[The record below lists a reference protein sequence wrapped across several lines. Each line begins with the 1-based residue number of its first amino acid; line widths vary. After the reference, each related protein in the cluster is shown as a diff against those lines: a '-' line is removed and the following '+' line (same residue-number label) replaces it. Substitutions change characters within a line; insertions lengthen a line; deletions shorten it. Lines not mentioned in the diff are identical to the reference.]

1 VAPGEKLAQAGPSR
15 PGPAPA
21 RAETRTLPALT
32 DLLAAA
38 VSGIGGAER
47 PGQVAMAEAVER
59 SIRSGEH
66 LAVQAGTGTGK
77 SLAYLVP
84 AVAHALASGSAVVV
98 ATATIALQRQLI
110 DRDLPRLATTLKP
123 LLGQEPEFAILK
135 GRRNYLCLHRL
146 KSGAPEDPRDVLF
159 DRGATSAVGQ
169 QVERVHA
176 WAAETTTG
184 DRDELVPGVDDRAWR
199 QVSVSARECL
209 GAQRCPFGRECY
221 AEQARI
227 TAGKA
232 SVVVTNHALLAINA
246 LESFPVLPEHDVV
259 IIDEAHD
266 LVNRVTSAAS
276 GELSAT
282 GVDAAA
288 RRVGRLLSADAAG
301 RLREAG
307 EAAARAFAESRDGRL
322 DFLDD
327 DLSSALALVRDAAA
341 GCATEIRS
349 SARQAGEEAAAEQQ
363 AATRSALAGL
373 DDLVGTADRI
383 LASYVPDL
391 TSRTDVVW
399 MDRPVVEDPRRPATL
414 RVAPLQVGAL
424 LAERL
429 FRRQTVVL
437 TSATLAL
444 GGSFEPLARQWGLPR
459 PGAEPPAA
467 EPGAPR
473 AAAGAPRAEEAAT
486 QEAET
491 REAGS
496 QEAGSQEAGTQEAGT
511 QAPDP
516 GPASTQTVGGA
527 ETVAGPADA
536 GEPGP
541 RSADPGESP
550 DEPPPHGL
558 AWSGL
563 DVGSPF
569 DHPRR
574 GILYVAKHLPAPGRD
589 GLPPAYLTELSELI
603 TAAGGRTLGLF
614 SSMRAARQAALELR
628 GTLSV
633 PLFCQGDDSTGQL
646 IRQFAE
652 DETSCLFGTLSLWQG
667 VDVPG
672 SALQLVVI
680 DRIPFPR
687 PDDPLASARQR
698 VVAARGGNGF
708 MAIAV
713 SHAALLLAQGAGRLL
728 RTMDDR
734 GMVAILDPRLATARY
749 GGFLRASLP
758 PFWATTDPA
767 VARDALRRLAAQSP

>member
-1 VAPGEKLAQAGPSR
+1 M
-15 PGPAPA
+15 
-21 RAETRTLPALT
+21 T

-47 PGQVAMAEAVER
+47 PGQVAMAGAVER

-84 AVAHALASGSAVVV
+84 AIAHALASGSAVVV

-110 DRDLPRLATTLKP
+110 DRDLPRLAATLKP
-123 LLGQEPEFAILK
+123 LLGREPEFAILK

-159 DRGATSAVGQ
+159 DRGPTSPVGQ

-232 SVVVTNHALLAINA
+232 SIVVTNHALLAINA

-259 IIDEAHD
+259 VIDEAHD

-282 GVDAAA
+282 GVDTAA

-307 EAAARAFAESRDGRL
+307 EAAARAFTESRDGRL

-349 SARQAGEEAAAEQQ
+349 SAKQSGEEAPAEQQ

-373 DDLVGTADRI
+373 DDLVGTAERI

-399 MDRPVVEDPRRPATL
+399 MDRPMVEDPRRPATL

-459 PGAEPPAA
+459 PGAEPPPAGA
-467 EPGAPR
+467 EPPVTQAEPPVTGAEASATQAEPT
-473 AAAGAPRAEEAAT
+473 AAGAAARRAGEAA
-486 QEAET
+486 AE
-491 REAGS
+491 G
-496 QEAGSQEAGTQEAGT
+496 AGT

-516 GPASTQTVGGA
+516 GPASTQAAGGT
-527 ETVAGPADA
+527 ETGASAAVAADPGAAASVAGEA
-536 GEPGP
+536 GTGQPDPTGG
-541 RSADPGESP
+541 DPGESP
-550 DEPPPHGL
+550 DGPPLHGL
-558 AWSGL
+558 AWCGL

-767 VARDALRRLAAQSP
+767 VARDALRRLAAQTS

>member
-1 VAPGEKLAQAGPSR
+1 VDPGA
-15 PGPAPA
+15 
-21 RAETRTLPALT
+21 LPPVP

-38 VSGIGGAER
+38 VAGIGGAER

-59 SIRSGEH
+59 SLRSGEH

-84 AVAHALASGSAVVV
+84 AIAHALASGSAVVV

-123 LLGQEPEFAILK
+123 LLGREPDFAILK

-146 KSGAPEDPRDVLF
+146 KSGAPEDPRDMLF
-159 DRGATSAVGQ
+159 DQGATSPVGQ

-176 WAAETTTG
+176 WAAETATG

-209 GAQRCPFGRECY
+209 GAQRCPFGRDCY
-221 AEQARI
+221 AEKARV

-232 SVVVTNHALLAINA
+232 SIVVTNHALLAINA

-266 LVNRVTSAAS
+266 LVNRVTGAAS

-288 RRVGRLLSADAAG
+288 RRVGRLLSADAAA

-307 EAAARAFAESRDGRL
+307 EAAARAFAGSRDGRL

-349 SARQAGEEAAAEQQ
+349 SAKQAGEDAPAEQQ
-363 AATRSALAGL
+363 AATRSALAVL

-391 TSRTDVVW
+391 TSRADVVW
-399 MDRPVVEDPRRPATL
+399 MDRPMVEDPRRPATL

-459 PGAEPPAA
+459 PGAEIEPPGT
-467 EPGAPR
+467 EPPGTKPPGTEPPGTEQ
-473 AAAGAPRAEEAAT
+473 AGAE
-486 QEAET
+486 
-491 REAGS
+491 
-496 QEAGSQEAGTQEAGT
+496 
-511 QAPDP
+511 APDP
-516 GPASTQTVGGA
+516 EPASTEAAGGPQA
-527 ETVAGPADA
+527 RAGAADA
-536 GEPGP
+536 GGSPQEP
-541 RSADPGESP
+541 S
-550 DEPPPHGL
+550 PHGL

-569 DHPRR
+569 DHPHR
-574 GILYVAKHLPAPGRD
+574 GILYVAKHLPPPGRD

-628 GTLSV
+628 GSLSV

-652 DETSCLFGTLSLWQG
+652 YETSCLFGTLSLWQG

-672 SALQLVVI
+672 VNCQLVVM

-687 PDDPLASARQR
+687 PDDPLMSARQKA
-698 VVAARGGNGF
+698 VEEHGGNGF
-708 MAIAV
+708 MAVAAT
-713 SHAALLLAQGAGRLL
+713 HAALLMAQGAGRLL

-767 VARDALRRLAAQSP
+767 VARDALRRLAAQNS

>member
-1 VAPGEKLAQAGPSR
+1 M
-15 PGPAPA
+15 
-21 RAETRTLPALT
+21 T

-59 SIRSGEH
+59 SIGSGEH

-110 DRDLPRLATTLKP
+110 DRDLPRLAETLEP
-123 LLGQEPEFAILK
+123 LLGREPDFAILK

-209 GAQRCPFGRECY
+209 GAQRCPFGRDCY

-322 DFLDD
+322 DFLDQ
-327 DLSSALALVRDAAA
+327 DLASALALVRDAAA

-349 SARQAGEEAAAEQQ
+349 SARQAGEEEPAEQQ
-363 AATRSALAGL
+363 AVTRSALAAL
-373 DDLVGTADRI
+373 DDLVGTAERI

-399 MDRPVVEDPRRPATL
+399 MDRPMVEDPRRPATL
-414 RVAPLQVGAL
+414 RVAPLQVGGL

-444 GGSFEPLARQWGLPR
+444 GGSFEPLARQWGLPP
-459 PGAEPPAA
+459 PGTDPPASDPPA
-467 EPGAPR
+467 SDPPASDPPASDPPASDPPASDPAGAG
-473 AAAGAPRAEEAAT
+473 AAGAGTTAGKPAIPAAASPAGDGDGQAGTEAEAAGRPGT
-486 QEAET
+486 PPEDPGQ
-491 REAGS
+491 
-496 QEAGSQEAGTQEAGT
+496 AGT
-511 QAPDP
+511 
-516 GPASTQTVGGA
+516 GGA
-527 ETVAGPADA
+527 HAGQP
-536 GEPGP
+536 
-541 RSADPGESP
+541 P
-550 DEPPPHGL
+550 DEPTPHGL

-569 DHPRR
+569 DHPHR
-574 GILYVAKHLPAPGRD
+574 GILYVAKHLPPPGRD
-589 GLPPAYLTELSELI
+589 GLPPAYLTELTELI

-652 DETSCLFGTLSLWQG
+652 YETSCLFGTLSLWQG

-767 VARDALRRLAAQSP
+767 VARDALRRLAAQNS

>member
-1 VAPGEKLAQAGPSR
+1 M
-15 PGPAPA
+15 
-21 RAETRTLPALT
+21 LPAVP

-38 VSGIGGAER
+38 VAGIGGAER

-110 DRDLPRLATTLKP
+110 DRDLPRLAETLAP
-123 LLGQEPEFAILK
+123 LIGKEPDFAILK

-159 DRGATSAVGQ
+159 DRGPASPVGQ
-169 QVERVHA
+169 QVERLHD
-176 WAAETTTG
+176 WAAETSTG

-209 GAQRCPFGRECY
+209 GAQRCPFGRDCY
-221 AEQARI
+221 AELARA

-232 SVVVTNHALLAINA
+232 SIVVTNHALLAINA

-276 GELSAT
+276 GELSAA

-322 DFLDD
+322 DFLDQ

-349 SARQAGEEAAAEQQ
+349 SARQAGEEEPAEQQ

-391 TSRTDVVW
+391 TSRADVVW

-414 RVAPLQVGAL
+414 RVAPLQVGGL

-459 PGAEPPAA
+459 PGADPSGADPSGDSSEP
-467 EPGAPR
+467 
-473 AAAGAPRAEEAAT
+473 AGP
-486 QEAET
+486 
-491 REAGS
+491 
-496 QEAGSQEAGTQEAGT
+496 
-511 QAPDP
+511 
-516 GPASTQTVGGA
+516 
-527 ETVAGPADA
+527 GPADA
-536 GEPGP
+536 QAADPPAGHSEAAEPASGDAGQAGPRTADAREPG
-541 RSADPGESP
+541 ADDRGESP
-550 DEPPPHGL
+550 DAAPSHGL

-569 DHPRR
+569 DHPRS
-574 GILYVAKHLPAPGRD
+574 GILYVARHLPPPGRD

-633 PLFCQGDDSTGQL
+633 PLFCQGDDATGQL

-672 SALQLVVI
+672 PALQLVVI

-708 MAIAV
+708 MAVAV

-767 VARDALRRLAAQSP
+767 VARDALRRLAAQNS